1 MNNIITY
8 TKEVPLVKTI
18 LGFAL
23 LAVSLYGI
31 LRSAIVALV
40 LISLGLNLI
49 ATDGSEINLD
59 NKTYR
64 TIKYLF
70 GMKFGSW
77 NPIPK
82 FDYVSVFRTIE
93 SQRINGVAATAVV
106 SSNMIHLNLFYQGNK
121 HITFFRTTDKEEA
134 FKVAEHI
141 ARCLDIELVDAS
153 V

>member
-1 MNNIITY
+1 MNSIVTY

-23 LAVSLYGI
+23 LGVSVYGI
-31 LRSAIVALV
+31 LRSALVALV

-49 ATDGSEINLD
+49 ATEGAEINLD

-77 NPIPK
+77 KPIPN
-82 FDYVSVFRTIE
+82 FDYVSVFKTVE
-93 SQRINGVAATAVV
+93 SQRINAVAATAVV
-106 SSNMIHLNLFYQGNK
+106 SSQVIHLNLFYQGNK
-121 HITFFRTTDKEEA
+121 HITFYKTTDKNDA
-134 FKVAEHI
+134 FKVAQHI
-141 ARCLDIELVDAS
+141 ASCLDIDLIDATL
-153 V
+153 